1 MEKIL
6 SVKDLSIAVKNRT
19 LVKNISF
26 DIGEGDVVLLSGQNG
41 VGKSSILKSIM
52 QLETD
57 GKSICGT
64 IAERS
69 FGDVLSLGS
78 EELQRYR
85 ARVAYVQQ
93 KDEYAEMGN
102 IQVRDIISESGE
114 IHSGRSLSYTEVND
128 LIDEWIPRR
137 NDNSRVF
144 DAKAKPAQFSGGE
157 QRLLSV
163 LSVIATRPQAE
174 LMIIDEPLNNL
185 DFVNARNI
193 SNLINRLIREN
204 PNIYLTIDKSLSDI
218 PFYQS

>member
-6 SVKDLSIAVKNRT
+6 SVKDLSITVKNRT

-69 FGDVLSLGS
+69 LGDVLSLGS

-85 ARVAYVQQ
+85 ARVA
-93 KDEYAEMGN
+93 
-102 IQVRDIISESGE
+102 
-114 IHSGRSLSYTEVND
+114 
-128 LIDEWIPRR
+128 
-137 NDNSRVF
+137 
-144 DAKAKPAQFSGGE
+144 
-157 QRLLSV
+157 
-163 LSVIATRPQAE
+163 
-174 LMIIDEPLNNL
+174 
-185 DFVNARNI
+185 
-193 SNLINRLIREN
+193 
-204 PNIYLTIDKSLSDI
+204 
-218 PFYQS
+218 

>member
-85 ARVAYVQQ
+85 ASVA
-93 KDEYAEMGN
+93 
-102 IQVRDIISESGE
+102 
-114 IHSGRSLSYTEVND
+114 
-128 LIDEWIPRR
+128 
-137 NDNSRVF
+137 
-144 DAKAKPAQFSGGE
+144 
-157 QRLLSV
+157 
-163 LSVIATRPQAE
+163 
-174 LMIIDEPLNNL
+174 
-185 DFVNARNI
+185 
-193 SNLINRLIREN
+193 
-204 PNIYLTIDKSLSDI
+204 
-218 PFYQS
+218 